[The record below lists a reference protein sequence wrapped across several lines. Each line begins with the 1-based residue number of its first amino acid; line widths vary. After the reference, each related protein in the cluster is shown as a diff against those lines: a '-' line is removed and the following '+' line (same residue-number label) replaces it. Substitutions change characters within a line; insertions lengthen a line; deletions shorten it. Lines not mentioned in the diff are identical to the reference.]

1 MPDLDFETKIIL
13 FHKTVLVSLIPNNQR
28 KQSNIIFEEVG
39 ISQ

>member
-13 FHKTVLVSLIPNNQR
+13 FHKTVLVSLIPNNQGD
-28 KQSNIIFEEVG
+28 IIFEEVG